1 MVEAV
6 GLGIHGRRRPAGGVG
21 IRHHLLVI
29 PSVLCAAQAAQVMA
43 QATPGAIAIEHQ
55 HGCSQLGGDAH
66 LTEQI
71 LTGLGTHPNVAGTL
85 VVSLGCETVQGILL
99 HRAIE
104 AHGQRARFVGIQQ
117 AGGTLAAIE
126 AGREALADLRDA
138 AASDSAVPVSWPD
151 LVVGLEGAWLSLPP
165 SQAAVFVRVIDRL
178 LAEGATVIQAVPV
191 PQGDGRSGAI
201 GADPASLNVPSILS
215 RGRDARSITIT
226 PYAQSIEGQRFKKS
240 GSTGAAGQRFLLM
253 PTPATRIAQK
263 TGLAAA
269 GAHVILSPL
278 VGGLPAGCPV
288 APVIHVGIAP
298 SARPLAQ
305 DVEVMLDVEPPAEAE
320 ERLLDAL
327 AAVCR
332 DETITESLGTFE
344 MAIHRIAPTM

>member
-1 MVEAV
+1 
-6 GLGIHGRRRPAGGVG
+6 
-21 IRHHLLVI
+21 VI

-43 QATPGAIAIEHQ
+43 QATPGAVAIEHQ

-71 LTGLGTHPNVAGTL
+71 LAGLGTHPNVAGTL

-104 AHGQRARFVGIQQ
+104 ARGQRARFVGIQQ

-126 AGREALADLRDA
+126 AGRAALAELRV
-138 AASDSAVPVSWPD
+138 AASADSDLPVSWRD
-151 LVVGLEGAWLSLPP
+151 LTVGIEGAWLSLPRP
-165 SQAAVFVRVIDRL
+165 QATIFVRVIDRL
-178 LAEGATVIQAVPV
+178 LADGAAVIQAVPV
-191 PQGDGRSGAI
+191 PRGDGREGRI
-201 GADPASLNVPSILS
+201 GTSPAFLDVPPFLS
-215 RGRDARSITIT
+215 EGRDVRSVTIT
-226 PYAQSIEGQRFKKS
+226 PYAQFIDRQMVKTS
-240 GSTGAAGQRFLLM
+240 GSVGGAAGQRLLLM

-278 VGGLPAGCPV
+278 VEGLPAGCPV
-288 APVIHVGIAP
+288 APVVHVGIAP

-305 DVEVMLDVEPPAEAE
+305 DVEVMLDVEPRAEAE
-320 ERLLDAL
+320 ERLLETL
-327 AAVCR
+327 AAACL
-332 DETITESLGTFE
+332 DETITEALGTFE